1 MIGLMDCITEIHLA
15 NKYINFHKVELLS
28 VYFDIIIS
36 RTNQGV
42 TMLNQVKNDF
52 LNRRTKREVNRRKG
66 FDQ

>member
-1 MIGLMDCITEIHLA
+1 MVDLMDCITEIHLA
-15 NKYINFHKVELLS
+15 NKYINFHKVALLS

-52 LNRRTKREVNRRKG
+52 LNRRTKGEVNRRKG

>member
-1 MIGLMDCITEIHLA
+1 MDCITEIHLA
-15 NKYINFHKVELLS
+15 NKYINFHKVALLS

-52 LNRRTKREVNRRKG
+52 LNRRTKGEVNRRKG